1 MPGIPVCEIIDKTI
15 MRSVVRLYYKME
27 VPYMK
32 KFVAPDGSIISM
44 PEGRVIAYGLSP
56 NEIPFI
62 EKCLSSKDYELY
74 VSDDVRDIL
83 AVSCFALIVEADEVN
98 SKDREIITEYYT
110 DLGSNFSETVFWIG
124 YPKPPSCLRTKF
136 RCYENFDELA
146 YILPECLIK
155 AHQKEKKARL
165 LSRNLADC
173 LRILSLIRSKP
184 GINSQELAE
193 TLALPLRIIQRNIST
208 LQAAGE
214 WIEYDTKKR
223 GWYLQNGVSILFGD
237 HLRETDK
244 K

>member
-1 MPGIPVCEIIDKTI
+1 
-15 MRSVVRLYYKME
+15 
-27 VPYMK
+27 MK
-32 KFVAPDGSIISM
+32 KFAAPDGSIISM

-62 EKCLSSKDYELY
+62 EKCLPSKDYELY

-83 AVSCFALIVEADEVN
+83 AVSCFALIVEADAVN

-155 AHQKEKKARL
+155 AHQRRKRHVC
-165 LSRNLADC
+165 SVGI
-173 LRILSLIRSKP
+173 LRIVYGFFLLFVLSLALIRRSWQKHLLYHYASFKE
-184 GINSQELAE
+184 ISLLCKLLA
-193 TLALPLRIIQRNIST
+193 
-208 LQAAGE
+208 
-214 WIEYDTKKR
+214 
-223 GWYLQNGVSILFGD
+223 NG
-237 HLRETDK
+237 
-244 K
+244 